1 MDNQLNEW
9 LRFTLSPSQT
19 PVDEQETDFENDYCL
34 VAWIQTHFDGHS
46 FEVKFIN
53 SEGKLETSWQSEQ
66 GNWTGWI
73 NENGNSVDRCEYT
86 VDVAVPVDKD
96 ALSEHGFGYLQAFI
110 FELDFN
116 LLGLFESV
124 NETSKTVAMRYGCT
138 QRPADA
144 HWVQGVG
151 LWPGFTAC
159 LEFDGD
165 AQHVFRHGYEGVEL
179 PAIDFP
185 PEDD

>member
-1 MDNQLNEW
+1 MSDTQTEW
-9 LRFTLSPSQT
+9 LRFTLSPSQI
-19 PVDEQETDFENDYCL
+19 PVDEEQSDFENDYCL
-34 VAWIQTHFDGHS
+34 VGWVQSHFDGHAC
-46 FEVKFIN
+46 EVNFVDSDGAKQ
-53 SEGKLETSWQSEQ
+53 TSWQSKQ
-66 GNWTGWI
+66 GDWAGWI
-73 NENGNSVDRCEYT
+73 KENRNQVDRCEYT
-86 VDVAVPVDKD
+86 VDVAVPIDKN

-116 LLGLFESV
+116 LLGLFQSV

-138 QRPADA
+138 QRPIDA
-144 HWVQGVG
+144 HWIEGVG
-151 LWPGFTAC
+151 VWPGFDAC

-165 AQHVFRHGYEGVEL
+165 AEHVFRHGFEDVEL